1 MSAQAI
7 VAGETLVL
15 FPERAALWQRENTL
29 LVADVHFGKA
39 AAFRA
44 GGIPVPGGTTAEALR
59 RLDDLISQTRASR
72 IVFLGDFLH
81 AREGRAPDTLR
92 ALSEWRA
99 RRHELDLVLVRGNH
113 DHHAGDP
120 GSELR
125 MTCVDA
131 PFVVLPFAFAH
142 RPKEWE
148 QGYVLSGHLHPSV
161 LLVGAG
167 RQSARLPCFWFG
179 SRVGVLPAFGDFTGS
194 SEAPVSNGDQVWGIA
209 GGTVLRVATETVL
222 EAQRA

>member
-1 MSAQAI
+1 MSVTTT
-7 VAGETLVL
+7 VAGETLAL
-15 FPERAALWQRENTL
+15 FPERAVFWQREKTL

-44 GGIPVPGGTTAEALR
+44 GGIPVPSGTTAEGLQ
-59 RLDDLISQTRASR
+59 RLNGLIAQTGASR

-92 ALSEWRA
+92 ALSEWREE
-99 RRHELDLVLVRGNH
+99 RYGLDLVLVRGNH

-120 GSELR
+120 GSDLR

-131 PFVVLPFAFAH
+131 PFVVPPFAFAH

-179 SRVGVLPAFGDFTGS
+179 SRVGVLPAFGDFTGT
-194 SEAPVSNGDQVWGIA
+194 SEAPVSNGDQIWVIA
-209 GGTVLRVATETVL
+209 GGSVLRVATETVL
-222 EAQRA
+222 DAQRA

>member
-1 MSAQAI
+1 MSVQAI
-7 VAGETLVL
+7 VAGETLAL
-15 FPERAALWQRENTL
+15 FPERAAFWQRENTL

-59 RLDDLISQTRASR
+59 RLDDLILQTKASR

-92 ALSEWRA
+92 TLSEWREKW
-99 RRHELDLVLVRGNH
+99 HELDLVLVRGNH
-113 DHHAGDP
+113 DRHAGDP

-125 MTCVDA
+125 ITCVDA
-131 PFVVLPFAFAH
+131 PFVVAPFAFAH

-179 SRVGVLPAFGDFTGS
+179 SRVGVLPAFGDFTGF

-222 EAQRA
+222 DAQRA